1 MQIEELIETLNRA
14 KEAQDILNRV
24 LSYYNIYSGQFDK
37 IPDYDAEHIF
47 RCSDDALI
55 RNTLNARIRAYKD
68 FDDSE

>member
-1 MQIEELIETLNRA
+1 MQIEELIKTLQRA
-14 KEAQDILNRV
+14 QEAQDILNSV

-47 RCSDDALI
+47 RCSDGTLI
-55 RNTLNARIRAYKD
+55 RNTLNARIRSYTN